1 MVMSTCSVGEAVTG
15 VASGGLGQI
24 LHACDMS
31 VPVLDAPV
39 SVLDGKPHLG
49 V

>member
-1 MVMSTCSVGEAVTG
+1 MFTCSVGEVVTG
-15 VASGGLGQI
+15 VASRGVGQI

-39 SVLDGKPHLG
+39 SVLVGKPHLG